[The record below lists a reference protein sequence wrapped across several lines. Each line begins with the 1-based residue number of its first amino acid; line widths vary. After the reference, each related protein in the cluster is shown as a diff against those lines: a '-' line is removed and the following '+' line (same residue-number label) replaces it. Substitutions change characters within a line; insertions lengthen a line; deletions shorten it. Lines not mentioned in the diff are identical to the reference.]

1 MAHQEGVEHI
11 DMGRGHINKGWVN
24 IENGCGT
31 SIMGGATSIRDR
43 ILMRY
48 CYNWYIKREYAYTH

>member
-31 SIMGGATSIRDR
+31 SIMGGATSIRD
-43 ILMRY
+43 
-48 CYNWYIKREYAYTH
+48 

>member
-11 DMGRGHINKGWVN
+11 DMGRDHINKGWVN

-31 SIMGGATSIRDR
+31 
-43 ILMRY
+43 
-48 CYNWYIKREYAYTH
+48 